1 MELMAVCVKF
11 QKFFNVLMIN
21 SHQPEVVSS
30 YEKCLCIKNVHKVNT
45 DWHTKRMQMKN
56 SMEVAKKKKIRIL
69 RCQNIGSNIQLEKE
83 HMYNIAQYIYIQGRK
98 QSRWLKKFKNVQ
110 VRFKKN

>member
-1 MELMAVCVKF
+1 MELMAVYVKF

-30 YEKCLCIKNVHKVNT
+30 YEKCLCIENIHKVNT

-56 SMEVAKKKKIRIL
+56 SMEDAKKKSEDQDAKILEATYSWKMNICIIL
-69 RCQNIGSNIQLEKE
+69 HNT
-83 HMYNIAQYIYIQGRK
+83 YI
-98 QSRWLKKFKNVQ
+98 FKVVN
-110 VRFKKN
+110 RTDG

>member
-30 YEKCLCIKNVHKVNT
+30 YEKCLCIENIHKVNT

-56 SMEVAKKKKIRIL
+56 SMEDAKKKIRRP
-69 RCQNIGSNIQLEKE
+69 RCQNIGSNIQLENE

-98 QSRWLKKFKNVQ
+98 QNRWLKKFKNVQ
-110 VRFKKN
+110 FCFKRN

>member
-56 SMEVAKKKKIRIL
+56 SMEVAKKKKN
-69 RCQNIGSNIQLEKE
+69 QNTK
-83 HMYNIAQYIYIQGRK
+83 MPKYWK
-98 QSRWLKKFKNVQ
+98 QHTVGKGTYV
-110 VRFKKN
+110 